1 MSSQW
6 RGARLSLSIF
16 GQSHGEAIGMT
27 LDGLPAGEAV
37 DRAAL
42 ARFLARRAPGQNAWS
57 TQRREADEAEFLAGL
72 LDDHSC
78 GAPLAAIIRNTNT
91 RSGDYSGLLD
101 VPRPGHA
108 DFAAQ
113 MKYGGGQD
121 VRGGGHFSGRLTAPL
136 CIAGGI
142 CLQLLQRRGIE
153 IAAHLAAVGG
163 VSDVAPDPAAP
174 PLAALKAVGQ
184 KGFPVFDDAAGVGMQ
199 AAIEDARRAGDSVG
213 GLIGCYVIGLP
224 PGLGEPMFD
233 GMENRMAHMLFGI
246 PAVKG
251 VEFGAGFAAAAM
263 RGSAHNDPFYWDG
276 DCVKTRGNQH
286 GGILG
291 GITTGMPLCFR
302 VAVKPTPSIALP
314 QGSVSFARREDTEL
328 VIHGRHDPCIA
339 PRAVPCVEAVA
350 ALVILDALL
359 EQEGQKKEWNA

>member
-1 MSSQW
+1 MSSTWQ
-6 RGARLSLSIF
+6 GAKLSLSIF

-37 DRAAL
+37 DRAEL

-57 TQRREADEAEFLAGL
+57 TKRRETDEAEFLAGL
-72 LDDHSC
+72 VNDSSC

-113 MKYGGGQD
+113 MKYGGFQD

-142 CLQLLQRRGIE
+142 CLQSLRRRGIE

-163 VSDVAPDPAAP
+163 VYDQAPDPAKP
-174 PLAALKAVGQ
+174 DMETLKALGQ
-184 KGFPVFDDAAGVGMQ
+184 KDFPALNETAAADMQ
-199 AAIEDARRAGDSVG
+199 AAIEAARRAGDSVG
-213 GLIGCYVIGLP
+213 GLIGCYVTGLP
-224 PGLGEPMFD
+224 AGLGEPMFD
-233 GMENRMAHMLFGI
+233 GMENRLAQMLFGI

-251 VEFGAGFAAAAM
+251 VEFGAGFAAAAR
-263 RGSAHNDPFYWDG
+263 RGSENNDPFYWDG
-276 DCVKTRGNQH
+276 DAVKTRSNHH

-291 GITTGMPLCFR
+291 GISSAMPLWFR
-302 VAVKPTPSIALP
+302 VAVKPTPSISMP
-314 QGSVSFARREDTEL
+314 QRSVSLSQRVDTEL
-328 VIHGRHDPCIA
+328 VIKGRHDPCIA

-359 EQEGQKKEWNA
+359 EREGQHKEWNA